1 LRGIQFKLDARNFVA
16 RSAELNQP
24 VVVVA
29 PNYRL
34 SVFGFLAS
42 KEMQQEM
49 DEYVRRSPIPI
60 PDYDQSIGNWG
71 LQDQKLAFE
80 WVRENISALGGNARN
95 VTAWGE
101 SAGSLSLHYHMLI
114 PSHYGLFDHA
124 IMQSGVVGTTS
135 AQTVEAEGQAI
146 FDKLLAALD
155 IPADLDGL
163 EKVKRLRAVSMDDLV
178 NASDSTF
185 PIMAYGPYHDGG
197 KFIPST
203 MPTHTLST
211 FPSSYDPNIKSIMIG
226 SDRDEG
232 SAFGLTF
239 EATLSAYPGIV
250 KHFVPIQE
258 LVPLFQ
264 TAYGIPQSDAEVREL
279 LDELIGDMLFQ
290 YPIEQVVE
298 TLLEIRKIR
307 GADNFQLVRYHYN
320 VELNLFR
327 KLIPS
332 LKAFHAGELPII
344 FGPPLSEL
352 VLTESEFRLSSE
364 IQRHWISFAYQ
375 RPITT
380 DDKGKVANVDKD
392 EAIVWTEDHRVE
404 VGRGCRVS
412 KDVQTFWE
420 AMNKAKLQRV
430 QQILDNAK
438 PQRVQRVLDER
449 EP

>member
-1 LRGIQFKLDARNFVA
+1 ARNFVA

-163 EKVKRLRAVSMDDLV
+163 EKVKRLRAVSMDDL
-178 NASDSTF
+178 
-185 PIMAYGPYHDGG
+185 
-197 KFIPST
+197 
-203 MPTHTLST
+203 
-211 FPSSYDPNIKSIMIG
+211 SIMIG